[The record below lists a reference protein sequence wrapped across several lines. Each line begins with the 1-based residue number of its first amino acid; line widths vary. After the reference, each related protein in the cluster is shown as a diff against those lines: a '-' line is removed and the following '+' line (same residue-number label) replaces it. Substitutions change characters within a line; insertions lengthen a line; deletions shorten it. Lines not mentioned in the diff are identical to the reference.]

1 MFWEN
6 YSTMKVNIHCGDKT
20 REGYSNFDIRASGDT
35 KLKQVKDYSMI
46 QCSANEIEEM
56 VAHAGTLES
65 MTRSEIPERLKSWYE
80 RIKPGGSLKLSFI
93 ESKKIATSY
102 SYNNMDLVSYESHI
116 SSCKSLHSMFEV
128 RNTLI
133 ALGFKIKTSDFS
145 INDYIGTIHA
155 EK

>member
-1 MFWEN
+1 
-6 YSTMKVNIHCGDKT
+6 MKVNIHCGDKT